1 MILSRVVLLSVWFA
15 RDQALLAATRST
27 SHMTLDDVEKNVDM
41 IRIRSCKHFDKK
53 TAVER
58 GTATRKK
65 KEEEERKKRKRIVK
79 HKWVKMKTFTG
90 TTSKF
95 GGKGNSKKTNHS
107 VSKWLGKV
115 ELFGGWGKLLKNK
128 S

>member
-1 MILSRVVLLSVWFA
+1 MEIFFDILSHVILLSVWFA

-27 SHMTLDDVEKNVDM
+27 SHMTLDDLEKNGDM

-65 KEEEERKKRKRIVK
+65 KEEEERKKRKRIGK
-79 HKWVKMKTFTG
+79 HKWVKMKASTG
-90 TTSKF
+90 S
-95 GGKGNSKKTNHS
+95 NKTNHS
-107 VSKWLGKV
+107 VQNGGGKWNYLV
-115 ELFGGWGKLLKNK
+115 GGENC
-128 S
+128 